1 VAAPLKIAQEID
13 RQVIEPPPCLISC
26 KANLACKLSTH
37 AHGHGTESMLNASP
51 DCRLGAIQFFR
62 CVTQRMIARSFF
74 MDEAFE
80 ASQIP
85 QFLEALA

>member
-37 AHGHGTESMLNASP
+37 GHGHGTESMLNASP
-51 DCRLGAIQFFR
+51 DCGLDTIQFFL

>member
-1 VAAPLKIAQEID
+1 VAAPLKIAEEID

-26 KANLACKLSTH
+26 NANLACKLSTH

-51 DCRLGAIQFFR
+51 GCALGAIQFFL
-62 CVTQRMIARSFF
+62 CVTQRMIARFF
-74 MDEAFE
+74 CMDEAFD
-80 ASQIP
+80 ATQIP

>member
-1 VAAPLKIAQEID
+1 
-13 RQVIEPPPCLISC
+13 
-26 KANLACKLSTH
+26 
-37 AHGHGTESMLNASP
+37 MLNASP
-51 DCRLGAIQFFR
+51 DCGLDTIQFFL

>member
-1 VAAPLKIAQEID
+1 
-13 RQVIEPPPCLISC
+13 
-26 KANLACKLSTH
+26 
-37 AHGHGTESMLNASP
+37 MLNASP
-51 DCRLGAIQFFR
+51 GCGLGAIQFFL